1 MTYIDETTLAP
12 ENGAEE
18 KVQLTADDILNFEPQ
33 IDYKGYSPIEV
44 DRFLDIVMN
53 DYDVFAEQI
62 RKLEEVNRRQAEEI
76 VSLRSE
82 LAELKEAEEEK
93 EPEPEITEEPEPEP
107 NPFASGTNADMLRR
121 LARLEAAVFG
131 GRKL

>member
-1 MTYIDETTLAP
+1 MTYFE
-12 ENGAEE
+12 ENTVSAENAEE
-18 KVQLTADDILNFEPQ
+18 KVQLSADDILDFEPA

-44 DRFLDIVMN
+44 DRFLDVVMN
-53 DYDVFAEQI
+53 DYAVFEDKLK
-62 RKLEEVNRRQAEEI
+62 KLEEVNRKQAEEI
-76 VSLRSE
+76 VALREE
-82 LAELKEAEEEK
+82 LAAAKENAVKPEPQKEEVPEEEA
-93 EPEPEITEEPEPEP
+93 